1 MLFLWHGN
9 DWKQIAR
16 KIIKS
21 YCNCIVKKTA
31 SLAKEKPEAIW
42 PSNRKAAHIPKSAP
56 GKEMNRL
63 QKFCTPF
70 IGCILQHLHQ
80 MCVQRTIENEE
91 THRVESWGMGEI
103 DTGVHPE
110 RTSQPNPRM
119 YSTARSSPLHHDLL
133 LLWTVNYYVFS
144 LLAFL
149 NGCFLP

>member
-1 MLFLWHGN
+1 
-9 DWKQIAR
+9 
-16 KIIKS
+16 
-21 YCNCIVKKTA
+21 
-31 SLAKEKPEAIW
+31 
-42 PSNRKAAHIPKSAP
+42 
-56 GKEMNRL
+56 MNRL

-119 YSTARSSPLHHDLL
+119 YSTARSSPLHHDSL
-133 LLWTVNYYVFS
+133 LLWVVNCYVFS

-149 NGCFLP
+149 NGCFLPQFFSKWGKKDAGGKTQGACSVLADIPGKPSPDPSFPDHLLGLYFQQAT